1 MGLDKRVEKNIQSIS
16 NLKNLLIEVIK
27 DPQNY
32 MEDKI
37 LLDSLLSQGKLAKYE
52 NPEANIFATSINT
65 MKRLSSYPNPNP
77 NCDFEALDKL
87 RTAALDKIQNKTDSI
102 ENKPTYN
109 KPDLIIRIEQL
120 ENELNINKGAQLL
133 LLKTISEIN
142 KTLKIV
148 QNTSNTEEVKEH
160 LNLMSNKIK
169 KVMSLDTAFLINNE
183 DNNVISYD
191 FRKKD

>member
-1 MGLDKRVEKNIQSIS
+1 MSLDKRVERNIQSIS

-27 DPQNY
+27 DPQSY
-32 MEDKI
+32 VEDKL
-37 LLDSLLSQGKLAKYE
+37 LLDSLISQGKLAKYE

-65 MKRLSSYPNPNP
+65 MKRLSLYP

-120 ENELNINKGAQLL
+120 ENELNINKGSQLL

-142 KTLKIV
+142 KTFKAV
-148 QNTSNTEEVKEH
+148 QNISNPEEIKEH
-160 LNLMSNKIK
+160 LNLMSNKIR
-169 KVMSLDTAFLINNE
+169 KVMSLDTSFLINNE

>member
-1 MGLDKRVEKNIQSIS
+1 MGLDKRVERNIQSIS

-32 MEDKI
+32 VEDKL
-37 LLDSLLSQGKLAKYE
+37 LLDSLISQGKLAKYE

-65 MKRLSSYPNPNP
+65 MKRLSLYP
-77 NCDFEALDKL
+77 NCDFEAFDKL
-87 RTAALDKIQNKTDSI
+87 RMAALDKIQNKTDSI

-109 KPDLIIRIEQL
+109 KPDLIIKIEQL
-120 ENELNINKGAQLL
+120 ENELNINKGSQLL
-133 LLKTISEIN
+133 LLKTISDIN
-142 KTLKIV
+142 KTFKAV
-148 QNTSNTEEVKEH
+148 QNISNPEEIKEH
-160 LNLMSNKIK
+160 LNLMSNKIR
-169 KVMSLDTAFLINNE
+169 KVMSLDTSFLINNE